1 VARIKGGIRNGNGT
15 KGILGGHELGERELY
30 KNFRCWEYWEKELE
44 EWKMRLEVLG
54 VIRFKSLKEHEN
66 DFFRV
71 REEEPCK
78 A

>member
-1 VARIKGGIRNGNGT
+1 MPGAV
-15 KGILGGHELGERELY
+15 
-30 KNFRCWEYWEKELE
+30 LE
-44 EWKMRLEVLG
+44 DMEIEQDYSV
-54 VIRFKSLKEHEN
+54 KSLKEYET